1 MPKFKLQFAEVL
13 IPELARQYIYP
24 LEDKVVDEIGPRARS
39 RGYFTK
45 DDFKSLCR
53 WKTQRSK
60 SRVDSNPAEF
70 IEEATRIALSTPF
83 EELRIGVLTL
93 LHGVSWP
100 TASVVLHFAHKDPY
114 PIIDFRALWSLGVN
128 NKPQF
133 YTFDYWW
140 EYVQVCRELAERC
153 GVSMRD
159 LDRVLWQYSKDNQRA
174 DEQKDSAL

>member
-1 MPKFKLQFAEVL
+1 MVKFILRFDEAL
-13 IPELARQYIYP
+13 IPELASRYTYP
-24 LEDKVVDEIGPRARS
+24 IEDEMVHEIGPRAKK

-45 DDFKSLCR
+45 EEFKTLCR

-60 SRVDSNPAEF
+60 SRVNSNPAGY

-114 PIIDFRALWSLGVN
+114 PIIDFRALWSLGIEN
-128 NKPQF
+128 QPQF
-133 YTFDYWW
+133 YKFDYWW
-140 EYVQVCRELAERC
+140 EYVQVCRALAGRC
-153 GVSMRD
+153 AISMRK
-159 LDRVLWQYSKDNQRA
+159 LDRALWQYSKDNQKA
-174 DEQKDSAL
+174 